1 VAAPAVAIA
10 PPLASNAKPA
20 PSEKPVETFQAPY
33 PNRTELFIP
42 PDLTHTT
49 VAPSGVAGP
58 SIAVR
63 GFMNLDGQHV
73 VLEIDGAVY
82 VLEEGRKQGG
92 VQVVS
97 IEPPRVT
104 LERRGE
110 RWSVQMV
117 RPK

>member
-1 VAAPAVAIA
+1 MPADALA
-10 PPLASNAKPA
+10 PPPVSNAKPA
-20 PSEKPVETFQAPY
+20 TSEKPAEVFQPPY
-33 PNRTELFIP
+33 PDRTELFIP
-42 PDLTHTT
+42 PDLNHLTA
-49 VAPSGVAGP
+49 APSSMAGP
-58 SIAVR
+58 SVAVR

-82 VLEEGRKQGG
+82 VLEEGKKQGG

-117 RPK
+117 RPQ